1 MSFDWRV
8 AGDIETKCRVGGWR
22 SHVEWQWLK
31 WMAGQWGHGC
41 SVLDLN
47 WEIGHHAKNATPV

>member
-41 SVLDLN
+41 
-47 WEIGHHAKNATPV
+47 